1 MTKKFLVVLLVTV
14 FAAALFIVPKVGLA
28 EGNDY
33 ETALNV
39 YNAKIEQA
47 DSELIILNE
56 KMTQV
61 RVKQTE
67 IFTVLKEKKDN
78 GEEINE
84 EVKPLIK
91 KLIGIRKSVERFKDI
106 RDARFYYAK
115 ILSGQL
121 NEKMKEIK
129 EMRESSGNEEEIK
142 NLLKETHN
150 LKEKIGNVLP
160 FNLRFSLNKADK
172 VREIAERLKDN
183 EREDRAVKL
192 LERAT
197 NKIEKEIEIANKQE
211 ENLDKTLDLLN
222 QVAEGL
228 GI

>member
-1 MTKKFLVVLLVTV
+1 MAKKFLVVLLVTV
-14 FAAALFIVPKVGLA
+14 FAATLFIAPKLGLA

-47 DSELIILNE
+47 NSELIILNE

-61 RVKQTE
+61 REKQKE
-67 IFTVLKEKKDN
+67 IFAVLKEKKDN

-91 KLIGIRKSVERFKDI
+91 KLIEIKKSAERLKDI
-106 RDARFYYAK
+106 REARFYYAK
-115 ILSGQL
+115 TLSGQL
-121 NEKMKEIK
+121 NEKM
-129 EMRESSGNEEEIK
+129 EEIREMK
-142 NLLKETHN
+142 ESNASKEEMENLLKETHN
-150 LKEKIGNVLP
+150 LRKKIGNVLP
-160 FNLRFSLNKADK
+160 FSLKLSLNKTDRVK
-172 VREIAERLKDN
+172 ETAEKLKDN
-183 EREDRAVKL
+183 EKEDRAVKL
-192 LERAT
+192 LESAT
-197 NKIEKEIEIANKQE
+197 KRVEREIEMAHRQE

-222 QVAEGL
+222 RVADEL

>member
-14 FAAALFIVPKVGLA
+14 FAATLFIAPKVGLA
-28 EGNDY
+28 EGSDY
-33 ETALNV
+33 GTALNV
-39 YNAKIEQA
+39 YNARIEQA
-47 DSELIILNE
+47 NSELIILNE
-56 KMTQV
+56 KMAQV
-61 RVKQTE
+61 REKQKE

-78 GEEINE
+78 GEDINE

-91 KLIGIRKSVERFKDI
+91 KLIEIKKSAERLKDI
-106 RDARFYYAK
+106 RDARFCYAK
-115 ILSGQL
+115 TLLDQL

-129 EMRESSGNEEEIK
+129 EMKESSANEEEIK

-150 LKEKIGNVLP
+150 LRKKIGNVLP
-160 FNLRFSLNKADK
+160 FSLKFSLNKTDRVK
-172 VREIAERLKDN
+172 ETAERLKDN
-183 EREDRAVKL
+183 EKEDRAVKL

-197 NKIEKEIEIANKQE
+197 KEIEKEIEMVHKQE

-222 QVAEGL
+222 QVADGL

>member
-1 MTKKFLVVLLVTV
+1 MAKKFLVVLLVAV
-14 FAAALFIVPKVGLA
+14 FAAALFIAPNVGLA

-47 DSELIILNE
+47 NSELIILNE
-56 KMTQV
+56 KMTQM
-61 RVKQTE
+61 REKQTE
-67 IFTVLKEKKDN
+67 IFTVLKEKKDS
-78 GEEINE
+78 GEEFNE
-84 EVKPLIK
+84 EVKTLIK
-91 KLIGIRKSVERFKDI
+91 KLMRIRKSVERFKDI

-121 NEKMKEIK
+121 NEKTKEVR

-150 LKEKIGNVLP
+150 LRGKIGNVLP
-160 FNLRFSLNKADK
+160 FSLKLSLNKADR
-172 VREIAERLKDN
+172 VRETAEKLKDN
-183 EREDRAVKL
+183 DREDRAVKL

-197 NKIEKEIEIANKQE
+197 NKIEKEIEITNKQE

>member
-1 MTKKFLVVLLVTV
+1 MAKKILVVLLVAV
-14 FAAALFIVPKVGLA
+14 FAAALFVAPNVGFA

-47 DSELIILNE
+47 NSELIILNE

-61 RVKQTE
+61 REKQKE

-78 GEEINE
+78 GEDINE

-91 KLIGIRKSVERFKDI
+91 KLLEIKKSAERLRDI

-115 ILSGQL
+115 TLSGQL
-121 NEKMKEIK
+121 NEKMEEIR

-142 NLLKETHN
+142 NLLKEAHN

-160 FNLRFSLNKADK
+160 FSLKLSLNRADR
-172 VREIAERLKDN
+172 VRETAEKLKA
-183 EREDRAVKL
+183 EKKEDRAVKL
-192 LERAT
+192 LESVTKR
-197 NKIEKEIEIANKQE
+197 IEREIEIVQKQK
-211 ENLDKTLDLLN
+211 ENLDKILGLLN
-222 QVAEGL
+222 QVADGL